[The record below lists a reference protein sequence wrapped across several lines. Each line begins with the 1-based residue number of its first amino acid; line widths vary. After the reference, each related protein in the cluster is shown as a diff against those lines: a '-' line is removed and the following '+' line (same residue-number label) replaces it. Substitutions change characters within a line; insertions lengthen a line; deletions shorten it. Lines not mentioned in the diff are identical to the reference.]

1 MVSPPTAALCT
12 PGSCVMAASVSSAV
26 PVWVWMV
33 GSLLAGLGMGTA
45 FAPIS
50 TTTLAAAEPGHEGEA
65 TSALQ
70 LSDVLGTALGTG
82 LAGVVVSLGEHGSVD
97 RAAPLVVVYV
107 GTAAAALVVALLSG
121 RLRLDRV
128 PTQATSSTAS

>member
-1 MVSPPTAALCT
+1 VL
-12 PGSCVMAASVSSAV
+12 AASVSSAV

-45 FAPIS
+45 FALIS
-50 TTTLAAAEPGHEGEA
+50 TTTLAAAEPGHEGAA

-82 LAGVVVSLGEHGSVD
+82 LAGVVVSLGEQGAVD